1 MNTKFIEKIFPFIES
16 SIGIV
21 EHGSTAMGFSNTD
34 SDVDLIAVY
43 NSSDV
48 EKVDKL
54 VVQIIDDVKYHIKN
68 ITIKEFEN
76 IISNFTDNLLNSKH
90 DLNFLSGR
98 ILSGKIIKDTDNKL
112 SQDIVRANQAID
124 FDLLYKKFYYQLL
137 NDLKDLSIQN
147 IYGRKIVIESI
158 GDDLSF
164 LLLMKNKATSLNGKW
179 IPQLVQNIAPDW
191 LFKIYIQIR
200 FSTINVSDSEIS
212 LLVKKW
218 VKYTNEL

>member
-1 MNTKFIEKIFPFIES
+1 MDHAFIEKKFPFIKS

-21 EHGSTAMGFSNTD
+21 EHGSTAMGFSNND
-34 SDVDLIAVY
+34 SDVDLVAVY
-43 NSSDV
+43 NNFDV
-48 EKVDKL
+48 KKIDKL
-54 VVQIIDDVKYHIKN
+54 VVQIIEGVKYHIKN
-68 ITIKEFEN
+68 ITIKEFET

-98 ILSGKIIKDTDNKL
+98 ILSGIVIKDTDKKLLLDIDHANK
-112 SQDIVRANQAID
+112 SID
-124 FDLLYKKFYYQLL
+124 FNLLYKKFYYQLL

-147 IYGRKIVIESI
+147 VYGRKIVIESI

-164 LLLMKNKATSLNGKW
+164 LLLIKNKATSLNGKW
-179 IPQLVQNIAPDW
+179 IPQLIQKIAPDW

-200 FSTINVSDSEIS
+200 FSTINISDSEVS
-212 LLVKKW
+212 LLVRKW